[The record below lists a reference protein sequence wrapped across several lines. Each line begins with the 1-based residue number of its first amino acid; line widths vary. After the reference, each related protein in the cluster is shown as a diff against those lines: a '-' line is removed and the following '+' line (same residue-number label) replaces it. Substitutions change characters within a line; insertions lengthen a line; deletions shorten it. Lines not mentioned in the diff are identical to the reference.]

1 MQVVNEKIIHQI
13 NKGDSKAFEE
23 LYNAYY
29 VYLCAVATKFVYV
42 PEIAQEVVND
52 VFLRVWENR
61 STLVYPCS
69 SYLIRAV
76 QNRCLNHLKKR
87 QLEEVSLSDVEDN
100 LIEFQKQQIT
110 QDEHPLSFLENKEF
124 EETVNRAI
132 QKLPEKCREIFEQY
146 LYLNLSY
153 DEIASLNKIT
163 PSTVRGQVRI
173 ALAKLKEQLRH
184 FTLSFFS
191 FVY

>member
-1 MQVVNEKIIHQI
+1 M
-13 NKGDSKAFEE
+13 F
-23 LYNAYY
+23 
-29 VYLCAVATKFVYV
+29 
-42 PEIAQEVVND
+42 
-52 VFLRVWENR
+52 FLPD
-61 STLVYPCS
+61 PCGTEPLS
-69 SYLIRAV
+69 D
-76 QNRCLNHLKKR
+76 HLKKR

>member
-13 NKGDSKAFEE
+13 NKGDSRAFEE

-87 QLEEVSLSDVEDN
+87 QLES
-100 LIEFQKQQIT
+100 
-110 QDEHPLSFLENKEF
+110 
-124 EETVNRAI
+124 
-132 QKLPEKCREIFEQY
+132 Y
-146 LYLNLSY
+146 L
-153 DEIASLNKIT
+153 
-163 PSTVRGQVRI
+163 
-173 ALAKLKEQLRH
+173 LRNMPKM
-184 FTLSFFS
+184 LGR
-191 FVY
+191 

>member
-13 NKGDSKAFEE
+13 NKGDSRAFEE

-110 QDEHPLSFLENKEF
+110 QDEHPLSFLEN
-124 EETVNRAI
+124 I
-132 QKLPEKCREIFEQY
+132 EQY